1 MAMKKTWTWLIEDNF
16 FNRSADAVTSTM
28 SKLNPYSMRKEC
40 SLDSSISNSIETIWN
55 AILEKAM
62 NMMIDNGWLN
72 KIYI

>member
-1 MAMKKTWTWLIEDNF
+1 MAMNKTWTELIDNI
-16 FNRSADAVTSTM
+16 FNWSVAVMTTL
-28 SKLNPYSMRKEC
+28 SKQNPYSMRKEC
-40 SLDSSISNSIETIWN
+40 CLDSSSSSIETIWN